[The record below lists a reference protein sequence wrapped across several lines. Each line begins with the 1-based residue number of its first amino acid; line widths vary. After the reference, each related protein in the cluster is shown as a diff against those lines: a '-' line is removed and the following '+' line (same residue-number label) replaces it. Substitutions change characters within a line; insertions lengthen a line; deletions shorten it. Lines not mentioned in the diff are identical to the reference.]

1 MSPHQAPE
9 CIQQSDE
16 IECQMELLHPAQED
30 GDATQIHVVAA
41 PQPEQPPEEEWQ
53 LDPAF
58 EPFRLRLEPVELF
71 SFEEIDSEEEM
82 ELHTGSDGTKFHL
95 G

>member
-1 MSPHQAPE
+1 MPPHQAPE
-9 CIQQSDE
+9 NIQEKEEVS
-16 IECQMELLHPAQED
+16 CQMELLHPAQED
-30 GDATQIHVVAA
+30 GDATPVNVVAA

-58 EPFRLRLEPVELF
+58 EPFRLRLEPVEIF
-71 SFEEIDSEEEM
+71 HFHEWDSEEEL
-82 ELHTGSDGTKFHL
+82 ELATSPDGLKFHL